1 MAANKNKVISFATV
15 NELLDAL
22 KDSLH
27 CATDAELA
35 RALCIGQSR
44 ICNYR
49 KGRCLPEIALARRMA
64 RILKVRPAA
73 FIARVRGHRASGSNR
88 N

>member
-1 MAANKNKVISFATV
+1 M

-22 KDSLH
+22 KDSLD
-27 CATDAELA
+27 CATDADLA
-35 RALCIGQSR
+35 RALCILQSR
-44 ICNYR
+44 ISNYR

-64 RILKVRPAA
+64 RILKLRPAIL
-73 FIARVRGHRASGSNR
+73 IARIRGHRACGSDR